1 MTKCSENFVFQ
12 TLGFITKFCAAE
24 LRIMKKYFLSL
35 SALSMVLLAC
45 LMAVCVSSCGGDDDN
60 DPVTPPGGGGSS
72 KATTAY
78 VTPCVYIAE
87 KLLKYTNVVLTDGN
101 NGKTYEITLSNTEVV
116 TGKPT
121 LGRLA
126 KERSD
131 FFRLVVDQYGD
142 NLRLFKLDRATYKSF
157 PVTVKYT
164 VTATATANGNYPEAT
179 EKVPTFMTADVD
191 LTNDVNGDLAGLNL
205 GANIT
210 FSAFS
215 GSKWESFIKSKYN
228 PLKSSL
234 EITLQSAERCS
245 GSIGK

>member
-1 MTKCSENFVFQ
+1 
-12 TLGFITKFCAAE
+12 
-24 LRIMKKYFLSL
+24 MKKYFLSL

-60 DPVTPPGGGGSS
+60 DPVTPPGGGGSGSS

-101 NGKTYEITLSNTEVV
+101 DKKYEITLSNTEVV
-116 TGKPT
+116 TGKPA
-121 LGRLA
+121 LGCLA

-131 FFRLVVDQYGD
+131 FFRLAVDQYGD
-142 NLRLFKLDRATYKSF
+142 NLRLFKLGRATYKSF
-157 PVTVKYT
+157 PVTIKFT

-191 LTNDVNGDLAGLNL
+191 LTNDVNGDLAGLNF
-205 GANIT
+205 GASIT
-210 FSAFS
+210 YTAYS
-215 GSKWESFIKSKYN
+215 GSKWESFINSKFN